1 MVEGFDPPA
10 NVAGKTFDDSGLA
23 ASCPQ
28 QRGATN
34 SEVKRTQVRIT
45 DRFIDG
51 LICRRMEEKK
61 DGGKGNDAPGA
72 PKRSGDPPRV
82 SNRRLRPHASTQ
94 YTRLN
99 WGSA

>member
-23 ASCPQ
+23 ASCPR

-34 SEVKRTQVRIT
+34 SEVKRTQVRIQ

-61 DGGKGNDAPGA
+61 DGGKATMHPAPRND
-72 PKRSGDPPRV
+72 REIPRGFRIDGLGLMRAL
-82 SNRRLRPHASTQ
+82 NIHA
-94 YTRLN
+94 
-99 WGSA
+99 